1 MERTPSKLSNS
12 LREQQLLRPED
23 HIGCAAKSMGK
34 ENVSSSVVDVASL
47 KRMRIATYYTLVR
60 LQKAGEQKRKRKMED
75 LGRETEVGELAEMTE
90 VKQEVVIDG
99 VNPPNMVGET
109 KPCTIL
115 ETESKEYREE
125 IENL

>member
-1 MERTPSKLSNS
+1 M
-12 LREQQLLRPED
+12 
-23 HIGCAAKSMGK
+23 
-34 ENVSSSVVDVASL
+34 
-47 KRMRIATYYTLVR
+47 
-60 LQKAGEQKRKRKMED
+60 LQKAGELQRKRELED

-109 KPCTIL
+109 KPRTIL